1 MTVILL
7 REVLLEM
14 GVPFKSS
21 DTKTKLVQKVVETRS
36 KLNLTCDENT
46 EVAVAPTSQ
55 ENVILRDNPT
65 AISNLHCTKH
75 DSSGPATK
83 KYFSCDFETHLNIDN
98 NFKILVACDFD
109 LRKKI
114 ILLIHVIFLL

>member
-21 DTKTKLVQKVVETRS
+21 DKRTKLVQKVVERRS

-46 EVAVAPTSQ
+46 EKAVAPTPQ

-65 AISNLHCTKH
+65 AISNLHCSKH
-75 DSSGPATK
+75 DSSDPATK
-83 KYFSCDFETHLNIDN
+83 NYFSCDYETHLNIDN
-98 NFKILVACDFD
+98 NFKIPVVQCDLVRGKTSFS
-109 LRKKI
+109 
-114 ILLIHVIFLL
+114 